1 MADSVGSDSAALG
14 KEDGTSSQKHCTA
27 CRVPVK
33 DHIGPHGKEK
43 CVLGVLKSLRERI
56 SALEEVVEQ
65 NELRHAEELRE
76 QSALHAK
83 RVDSLMALIENLQQ
97 QHSTAADVKVP
108 EAGIAG
114 SSVGRDGVSV
124 VSPSVDEVLPTA
136 PDVQASAPAGP
147 GEVDRSES
155 PTEQLTYAGVLSKPP
170 SSAVEPEQE
179 EDQEGFLVV
188 RSKRQRR
195 GDKADRSNRSTGPL
209 QSGPHKNH
217 SRGDGSRA
225 SPAAGLGRLRGAQRV
240 KTAAFHLRGISMDC
254 SADDIVAHCRQW
266 NVTATGCFML
276 RTRVWGTQLAKLF
289 IAKGETELVM
299 SPDFWPEFICCRPWE
314 RDPPRGAVAKYSE
327 SA

>member
-1 MADSVGSDSAALG
+1 MTLLAFPDGSISWEITASTLGSLGSSVSIGKVVLTLTKKMADSVGSDSAALG

-114 SSVGRDGVSV
+114 SAVGRDGVSV

-136 PDVQASAPAGP
+136 PDVQASALLGL
-147 GEVDRSES
+147 VKW
-155 PTEQLTYAGVLSKPP
+155 TVLSRRR
-170 SSAVEPEQE
+170 SSLPMLECCQNLLAV
-179 EDQEGFLVV
+179 L
-188 RSKRQRR
+188 
-195 GDKADRSNRSTGPL
+195 
-209 QSGPHKNH
+209 
-217 SRGDGSRA
+217 
-225 SPAAGLGRLRGAQRV
+225 
-240 KTAAFHLRGISMDC
+240 
-254 SADDIVAHCRQW
+254 
-266 NVTATGCFML
+266 
-276 RTRVWGTQLAKLF
+276 
-289 IAKGETELVM
+289 
-299 SPDFWPEFICCRPWE
+299 
-314 RDPPRGAVAKYSE
+314 
-327 SA
+327 